1 MTLFDATMA
10 RLERALDLRA
20 ARHRVIAANLANE
33 ETPGYRARDLRF
45 REAFAAARGA
55 TPASRLAA
63 THARH
68 LTADGPAGGPV
79 APVVESPAGEPGPD
93 ANTVNLER
101 ELAKLADNALHYQA
115 VASIVAL
122 RFQQLLAA
130 IREVR

>member
-33 ETPGYRARDLRF
+33 ETPGYRAKDLRF
-45 REAFAAARGA
+45 REAFAAARRA
-55 TPASRLAA
+55 TPASRLAV

-68 LTADGPAGGPV
+68 LTAVGPAGGPD
-79 APVVESPAGEPGPD
+79 APVVESPAGETGVD

-115 VASIVAL
+115 VAAIVAM